1 MAQKKKGEK
10 KRLKRLKR
18 IKVQKLNDLIGKDNH
33 AFIKAHCR
41 LYSNPEHSPYKEA
54 FYEAIHKEAIHT
66 LSDGHWREAK
76 DLVDA
81 LPDRPPLALL
91 IDVVSCLSEGRDKEA
106 CIILQDLNRMDGT
119 ENFSPLITELNS
131 FLEAGYPDL
140 DRLNA
145 SIDRTL
151 AGQTPRPRMSSQ
163 AAKDVWTLFR
173 LLRRPERD
181 GYQLPNSYW
190 RDLENCISNLRDR
203 GTQNQFLEQ
212 ADLMVQMQKAIRP
225 YLTAD
230 SNRLYHILD
239 LWADDIRRLIIGEA
253 GHPLPMALEHL
264 AQCVRVTCYELL
276 TQPGAGTGLFEN
288 YSDILVG
295 LMDVNDTERVDLQKA
310 INAWSNWQSMVEER
324 NFKEIRRM
332 LCEQHNKQTLTAQNR
347 FLMDIGLYNLAV
359 QAKSEE
365 DLSLDFFMDLKSQ
378 NVNSTFDSL
387 NNAAGTI
394 EYLPQRDRR
403 EAALVV
409 RTRLNQVKDDIPMKS
424 IGIQG
429 EIRLTLSKYL
439 PKDGTLLLAAY
450 AAPMLSGS
458 LKVVARRTKETLLA
472 KGKMLNYNELQEPLF
487 NLFWPT
493 IDEKYCQVWE
503 DIIALGRELVQE
515 QWPEIEQKLAS
526 TILAKWMSFGEF
538 MNSPLAEMFSGFSD
552 LSPRREM
559 IEEAKQVT
567 DDLLRFGHRLFHD
580 NPEIL
585 ALEVLKILTNTPKTR
600 RKSALDR
607 EFKKLS
613 LPVKWRVAVYLG
625 TMNIPGIEHSS
636 SWEITCQALY
646 QVLPG
651 IPHDFEHWEKIVS
664 CVNKMGNSVPRRKNK
679 QYREL
684 RQLFLKKLKD
694 VQARVDSDEMRVVIG
709 DYIDQM

>member
-1 MAQKKKGEK
+1 MAKKKKGEK

-18 IKVQKLNDLIGKDNH
+18 LKAQKLNDLIGKDNH

-41 LYSNPEHSPYKEA
+41 LYTNPEHSPYKEA
-54 FYEAIHKEAIHT
+54 FYNAVHKEAIHT
-66 LSDGHWREAK
+66 LSDGHCREAK
-76 DLVDA
+76 DLIDA

-106 CIILQDLNRMDGT
+106 SILLHDLNRIDGT
-119 ENFSPLITELNS
+119 ENFSPLITDLNS
-131 FLEAGYPDL
+131 LLEAGYPDL

-151 AGQTPRPRMSSQ
+151 AGQTPRPRMSNQ

-173 LLRRPERD
+173 LLHRPERD

-203 GTQNQFLEQ
+203 GIQNQFLEQ
-212 ADLMVQMQKAIRP
+212 VDMMVQMQKAIRP
-225 YLTAD
+225 YLPAD
-230 SNRLYHILD
+230 SNRLCHILG
-239 LWADDIRRLIIGEA
+239 LWADDIRRLIIGQA
-253 GHPLPMALEHL
+253 DHPLPMALEHL

-276 TQPGAGTGLFEN
+276 TQPGAGTGLIAD
-288 YSDILVG
+288 YSDILVD

-310 INAWSNWQSMVEER
+310 INALSNWQSIVEER
-324 NFKEIRRM
+324 DFKEIRRM
-332 LCEQHNKQTLTAQNR
+332 LCEQRNRQTLTAQNR

-359 QAKSEE
+359 QADSEE
-365 DLSLDFFMDLKSQ
+365 DLFPDFFMDRKSQ
-378 NVNSTFDSL
+378 NINSTLDSL
-387 NNAAGTI
+387 DSAAGTI
-394 EYLPQRDRR
+394 EYLPQKDRR

-409 RTRLNQVKDDIPMKS
+409 LARLNQVKHVPMKS
-424 IGIQG
+424 IGTQG

-439 PKDGTLLLAAY
+439 PKDGTLMLAAY
-450 AAPMLSGS
+450 AALMLSGS
-458 LKVVARRTKETLLA
+458 LKVVARRTRETLSA
-472 KGKMLNYNELQEPLF
+472 KGKTLNYNELQGPLL
-487 NLFWPT
+487 NLFWST

-503 DIIALGRELVQE
+503 DIIVLGRELVQE
-515 QWPEIEQKLAS
+515 QWQGIEQKLAS

-538 MNSPLAEMFSGFSD
+538 MNSPLTGIFSGFSD
-552 LSPRREM
+552 SFPHHEM
-559 IEEAKQVT
+559 IEETKQVT

-585 ALEVLKILTNTPKTR
+585 AMGVLKILTNTPKTR

-625 TMNIPGIEHSS
+625 TMNILGIEHAS
-636 SWEITCQALY
+636 SWELTCQALY
-646 QVLPG
+646 RVLPG

-664 CVNKMGNSVPRRKNK
+664 CVNEMGNFVPRRKNK

-684 RQLFLKKLKD
+684 RQLLLKKLKD
-694 VQARVDSDEMRVVIG
+694 VQARVDSDEMRDVIG
-709 DYIDQM
+709 DYIDQL